1 MKKILS
7 VALLLSSISFATFA
21 QQTPK
26 KDTHT
31 DRKRTELVDK
41 TAEEIAKKRTDH
53 IDKEVKLTE
62 KQRKDVYALYLKEAQ
77 ATIESEE
84 KASQNTRSVKG
95 DTKKGANAEVNKLLT
110 PEQQKV
116 LADKKNDKSGKSQDG
131 KKKVKGNGRTKN

>member
-7 VALLLSSISFATFA
+7 VAILLSSISFATYA

-26 KDTHT
+26 KDTRS

-62 KQRKDVYALYLKEAQ
+62 KQRKEVYALYLQEAK
-77 ATIESEE
+77 AKIEAEE
-84 KASQNTRSVKG
+84 KASQTGQVVSKN
-95 DTKKGANAEVNKLLT
+95 TKKGDNDEVHKLLT

-116 LADKKNDKSGKSQDG
+116 LIDKKTKSESRKSGKSQDG
-131 KKKVKGNGRTKN
+131 SKKAKSN